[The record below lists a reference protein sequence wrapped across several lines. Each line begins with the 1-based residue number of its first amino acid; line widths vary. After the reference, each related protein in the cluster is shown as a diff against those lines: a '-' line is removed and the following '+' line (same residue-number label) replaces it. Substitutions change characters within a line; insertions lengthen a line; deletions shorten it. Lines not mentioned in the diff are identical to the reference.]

1 MGTLMQEADR
11 GGAAEESD
19 VTTWRSVQSGLW
31 VGHRGGAFAGM
42 IEQRWGE
49 GFLVTTRLG
58 KNLGAFGT
66 MQEAQQALR

>member
-1 MGTLMQEADR
+1 MGILVQEAQRD
-11 GGAAEESD
+11 GAAHEPH
-19 VTTWRSVQSGLW
+19 TTIWRSVQSGIW

-58 KNLGAFGT
+58 KSLGAFGT
-66 MQEAQQALR
+66 MPEAQRALR